1 MDQILQIWIPV
12 LVIVFLTF
20 YLYDV
25 GANRV
30 YDVILSA
37 IAIVVTSPV
46 IGILALISKIKN
58 GKVFEKSEND
68 LLFTFP
74 ENRLRVLPRLFLVF
88 IGRRRILPE
97 RLKDWR
103 L

>member
-1 MDQILQIWIPV
+1 MDEILQIWIPV

-30 YDVILSA
+30 YDVILSV
-37 IAIVVTSPV
+37 IAIIVTSPV
-46 IGILALISKIKN
+46 IGVLALICKIKN
-58 GKVFEKSEND
+58 GRVFEKTEND
-68 LLFTFP
+68 LVFTFP
-74 ENRLRVLPRLFLVF
+74 KNRLRVLPRLFFVF
-88 IGRRRILPE
+88 IGKRRILPE
-97 RLKDWR
+97 RLKDWK

>member
-46 IGILALISKIKN
+46 IGVLALISKIKN
-58 GKVFEKSEND
+58 GKVFEKTEND
-68 LLFTFP
+68 LVFTFP
-74 ENRLRVLPRLFLVF
+74 ENCLRVLPRLFLVF
-88 IGRRRILPE
+88 IGKRRILPE